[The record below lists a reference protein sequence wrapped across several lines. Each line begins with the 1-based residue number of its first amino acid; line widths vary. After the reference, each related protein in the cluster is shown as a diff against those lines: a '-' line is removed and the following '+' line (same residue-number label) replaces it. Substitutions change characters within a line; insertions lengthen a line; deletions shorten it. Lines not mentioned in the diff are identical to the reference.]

1 MNQSR
6 AILEQISALA
16 DGQLRGE
23 EFAAVVSRLAVDGEL
38 RATWQSYHLVGDVL
52 RAGARAPCSDST
64 MFLARFQQRLSNE
77 DPIAVTRP
85 AQVSLALPTPIQMQI
100 PNRIEAANE
109 PVFRWKL
116 VAGVASLA
124 AAAAIGWS
132 WVGMNTAPAGPQ
144 LAQQQQQSE
153 TAPVVAVA
161 TATPAGS
168 TSINSTSAPSPSA
181 AALSATRVMVGN
193 GKPQVMLRDPR
204 LDELLEAHRQAG
216 GASQMPSGFLRN
228 ATFEAPSR

>member
-1 MNQSR
+1 MNQSKTV
-6 AILEQISALA
+6 LEQISALA
-16 DGQLRGE
+16 DGELHGD
-23 EFAAVVSRLAVDGEL
+23 EFTAVVARLAVEEDL
-38 RATWQSYHLVGDVL
+38 RATWQSYHLLGDAL
-52 RAGARAPCSDST
+52 RTGAHSPCSDST
-64 MFLARFQQRLSNE
+64 MFLARFQQRLSE
-77 DPIAVTRP
+77 DPIIVAESVQAPLAVTMS
-85 AQVSLALPTPIQMQI
+85 APIQTQAHV

-116 VAGVASLA
+116 VAGAASLA

-132 WVGMNTAPAGPQ
+132 WVGTNSTPAGPQ
-144 LAQQQQQSE
+144 LAQQQIQ

-161 TATPAGS
+161 STTPTPTPTQPLA
-168 TSINSTSAPSPSA
+168 APSP

-193 GKPQVMLRDPR
+193 GNPQVMLRDPR

>member
-1 MNQSR
+1 MNQSK

-23 EFAAVVSRLAVDGEL
+23 EFAAVVSRLAVDEEL
-38 RATWQSYHLVGDVL
+38 RATWRSYHLVGDVL

-77 DPIAVTRP
+77 NPIAVTRP
-85 AQVSLALPTPIQMQI
+85 AQVPLALPIPIQMQI
-100 PNRIEAANE
+100 SNRIEAANE

-116 VAGVASLA
+116 VAGAASLA

-144 LAQQQQQSE
+144 LAQQQQSQ

-161 TATPAGS
+161 AATPAGS
-168 TSINSTSAPSPSA
+168 TSISSTSAPSPSA